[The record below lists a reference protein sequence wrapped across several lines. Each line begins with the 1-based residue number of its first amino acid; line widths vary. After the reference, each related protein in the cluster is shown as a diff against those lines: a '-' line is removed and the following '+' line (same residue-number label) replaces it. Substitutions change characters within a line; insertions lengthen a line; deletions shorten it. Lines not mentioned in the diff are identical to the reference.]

1 MKTVWLLP
9 LLSCFVCTLAAHTED
24 REYWQRA
31 QWTHYQGDDW
41 KSYFTSEARF
51 NQDWSRFYF
60 IRLTENLSYQPCK
73 NLECG
78 VHVSY
83 IHRKPES
90 QRYFTNTYRL
100 ELEANP
106 QFSWHRADVVL
117 RNRLELIKDERV
129 PIIQKVY
136 RARASIFYPLEG
148 FGSLIGIGASEEVFY
163 HFNQSRFTQSRFI
176 PLELTFAECQDH
188 SISAFF
194 MVRNFLSGTEWTTS
208 WIFGTSLNF

>member
-1 MKTVWLLP
+1 MRLIWRLGV
-9 LLSCFVCTLAAHTED
+9 FVCLLGRLSAHNED
-24 REYWQRA
+24 REYWQRG
-31 QWTHYQGDDW
+31 QWTHYQGDAW

-60 IRLTENLSYQPCK
+60 IRLTENIDYQPCK

-78 VHVSY
+78 VHATY

-106 QFSWHRADVVL
+106 QFSWRRIDFVL
-117 RNRLELIKDERV
+117 RNRLELIKDEREPV
-129 PIIQKVY
+129 IQKVY
-136 RARASIFYPLEG
+136 RGRVRISYPIEG
-148 FGSLIGIGASEEVFY
+148 CGSLIAVGASEEVFY
-163 HFNQSRFTQSRFI
+163 QFNQSRFTQSRFI

>member
-1 MKTVWLLP
+1 MTGSPILL
-9 LLSCFVCTLAAHTED
+9 LKRVLIRIGLDFTLSVSQKISRINLVKIWNAA
-24 REYWQRA
+24 
-31 QWTHYQGDDW
+31 
-41 KSYFTSEARF
+41 
-51 NQDWSRFYF
+51 
-60 IRLTENLSYQPCK
+60 
-73 NLECG
+73 
-78 VHVSY
+78 
-83 IHRKPES
+83 

-176 PLELTFAECQDH
+176 PLELTFAEYQDH